1 MMAKLEE
8 YDVSIEEIHH
18 TQKLDAP
25 SGTAITL
32 AEDIIACGKKTGWQ
46 LSESKG
52 DKINISALRIGNTPG
67 THTVSYKSIIDTI
80 DIKHTAHSREGFAL
94 GAVLAA
100 EWILGKK
107 RCFFNERRALGQSI
121 SQKMEKEIILITGAN
136 GMLAKKLEK
145 SLSFNYQVRFLSR
158 SPKRENEY
166 RWDIENE
173 YIDPKSLFGVNHVI
187 HLAGTSIGEKRW
199 TKARKQSILSSR
211 VNSAKLLL
219 KAFIENHLVLKT
231 FISASA
237 VGYYGTK
244 TTSTIYKENDP
255 AGDDFLS
262 QVCQAW
268 EKVAFD
274 FRAIT
279 QRVVIFRFGVI
290 IDKQGGMLN
299 KILPLARY
307 RLNPVIGSGKQY
319 LPWIAIDDLTEMIIY
334 GLKTSQLEGIYN
346 AVAPSHVTHREFN
359 HILSEQLNR
368 KNILPDLPAFVLRLV
383 LGEMSVLVLE
393 GSRVDSQKIQQKG
406 FRFKYPYLSDA
417 LKKELSEK

>member
-1 MMAKLEE
+1 M
-8 YDVSIEEIHH
+8 
-18 TQKLDAP
+18 
-25 SGTAITL
+25 G
-32 AEDIIACGKKTGWQ
+32 
-46 LSESKG
+46 
-52 DKINISALRIGNTPG
+52 
-67 THTVSYKSIIDTI
+67 
-80 DIKHTAHSREGFAL
+80 
-94 GAVLAA
+94 
-100 EWILGKK
+100 
-107 RCFFNERRALGQSI
+107 
-121 SQKMEKEIILITGAN
+121 KEIILITGAN

-158 SPKRENEY
+158 SPRRENEY
-166 RWDIENE
+166 RWDVENE

-268 EKVAFD
+268 EKVTFD